1 MGIETILKS
10 ITKMNDV
17 QDSGMDVSKAVAIPE
32 TEADPLAVEN
42 FADRMQQR
50 VNTENNIGDRSVL
63 QNPEAVLA
71 ENRLQLHQAMIDN
84 NTSLPVT
91 LGEKLTAAR
100 MNRGEESRTKEL
112 LNVVAD
118 MFEKD
123 AISHSDLYR
132 IQVLASMSKLEVIQ
146 NSSFSKGMDAGL
158 KTLLK
163 NS

>member
-10 ITKMNDV
+10 IMRTNDV
-17 QDSGMDVSKAVAIPE
+17 QDSGMDVSKAVVIPE

-42 FADRMQQR
+42 FANRMQQR
-50 VNTENNIGDRSVL
+50 VNTENNIVEGAVL

-84 NTSLPVT
+84 NSSSPVT

-100 MNRGEESRTKEL
+100 VNRGEESKTKEL
-112 LNVVAD
+112 LNLVTDLFA
-118 MFEKD
+118 KD
-123 AISHSDLYR
+123 AISHSELYR